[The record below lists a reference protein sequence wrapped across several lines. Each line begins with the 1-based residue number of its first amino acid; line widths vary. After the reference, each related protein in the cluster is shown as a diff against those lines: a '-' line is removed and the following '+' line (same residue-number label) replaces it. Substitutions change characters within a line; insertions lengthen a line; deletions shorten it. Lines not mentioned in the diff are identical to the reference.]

1 VRQEMD
7 SIRQLVECYDARSR
21 LTLTLERLGLT
32 ADLVMQRPGMHI
44 NEVRPWDSSGF
55 LCDLT
60 LEDWD

>member
-21 LTLTLERLGLT
+21 LSLSLERLGLT

-44 NEVRPWDSSGF
+44 NEVRPLGF
-55 LCDLT
+55 PGVLRHLSN
-60 LEDWD
+60 